1 MENTKKRRQTG
12 KSKDRISKR
21 PTIGIGTNTLNMI
34 IRMFVFLKSALPHLC
49 LIMCLMLLVFFSID
63 QVNSHI
69 GFMKNEFHK
78 WLTLFLCLAVI
89 SESGMVISK
98 NRRQIRKE
106 EKRKNR
112 NRQTTRMQNEPDQR

>member
-78 WLTLFLCLAVI
+78 WLTLFLCFAVI
-89 SESGMVISK
+89 FESGILISR

>member
-89 SESGMVISK
+89 FESGILISR

-112 NRQTTRMQNEPDQR
+112 NRQTTRMQNEPD

>member
-89 SESGMVISK
+89 FESGILLSR

>member
-49 LIMCLMLLVFFSID
+49 IIMCMMLLVFFSID
-63 QVNSHI
+63 RVNHHI

-89 SESGMVISK
+89 FESGILISR

-112 NRQTTRMQNEPDQR
+112 NRQTIRIQNEPD

>member
-1 MENTKKRRQTG
+1 M
-12 KSKDRISKR
+12 
-21 PTIGIGTNTLNMI
+21 TNTDKQKLAARSKASRTGSSIARLKSNKSNAI
-34 IRMFVFLKSALPHLC
+34 VGLLKPVKSALPHLC

-63 QVNSHI
+63 RVNHHI

-89 SESGMVISK
+89 SESGMAISR

>member
-89 SESGMVISK
+89 FESGILISR

>member
-34 IRMFVFLKSALPHLC
+34 IRMFVFLKSARPHLC

-89 SESGMVISK
+89 FESGILISR

>member
-1 MENTKKRRQTG
+1 
-12 KSKDRISKR
+12 
-21 PTIGIGTNTLNMI
+21 MI

>member
-21 PTIGIGTNTLNMI
+21 PTIGIGTNTPNMI

>member
-89 SESGMVISK
+89 FESGILISR

-112 NRQTTRMQNEPDQR
+112 NRQTIRIQNEPDQR